1 MSRISDSSKVLYNKD
16 SCFKYNCIVELII
29 YNKGSFN
36 EQFIKN
42 QEFINK
48 VIFKYNKY
56 RNEEFLSKKSE
67 NILFRHA
74 RSLGIDC

>member
-1 MSRISDSSKVLYNKD
+1 LIKYI
-16 SCFKYNCIVELII
+16 YNCIVELII
-29 YNKGSFN
+29 CNKGSFN
-36 EQFIKN
+36 EQFIKDKV
-42 QEFINK
+42 FMDA